1 MKSSIFPHLPWNIK
15 TPVARLAET
24 LLDGKIR
31 VYDTTG
37 SNKGHSTWPRTGSQP
52 LGKRAVSILEA
63 RCHNGPVWT
72 DRIVQMLSTIHDA
85 TTVNT
90 GRKDKNKPGNKET
103 LCCCPIP
110 YICMKDTDGA
120 DQYLSYYSIL
130 RKPVKWPNVSAK
142 LYTLQDIFVY
152 KTLNTNKKKRSTRT
166 PCMM

>member
-1 MKSSIFPHLPWNIK
+1 
-15 TPVARLAET
+15 
-24 LLDGKIR
+24 
-31 VYDTTG
+31 
-37 SNKGHSTWPRTGSQP
+37 
-52 LGKRAVSILEA
+52 
-63 RCHNGPVWT
+63 
-72 DRIVQMLSTIHDA
+72 MLSTIHDA